1 MSFQN
6 KRKNSKHLGNISSEL
21 TADKEH
27 IKIGLL
33 KAKFSYKNDN
43 FFQQSKK
50 NPQNQN
56 KTKTNTAKQINNRY
70 MK

>member
-27 IKIGLL
+27 IKIRLL

-43 FFQQSKK
+43 FFQQSKNK
-50 NPQNQN
+50 P
-56 KTKTNTAKQINNRY
+56 KTKTKQKQTQLNRLTTDT
-70 MK
+70 

>member
-33 KAKFSYKNDN
+33 KAKFSYKNDK
-43 FFQQSKK
+43 FFQQSKNK
-50 NPQNQN
+50 PRT
-56 KTKTNTAKQINNRY
+56 KTKQKQTQRNRLTTDT
-70 MK
+70 